1 MLKGH
6 EVLHKE
12 KINRIE
18 RASGEADLLLCYI
31 DSSKQ
36 TKLIALAMMYW
47 CEGIKSDQAVGFTNS
62 DPKLARAFVLM
73 FEDLFKVDRNKW
85 RVCVHLHD
93 YHDEKEILAF
103 WSNTLNV
110 PLNQFIKPF
119 KKESN
124 HIHQKKDYKGCVH
137 IKYHDAHIARVL
149 LSFAKK
155 FINLYI

>member
-1 MLKGH
+1 MHTQKLQ
-6 EVLHKE
+6 
-12 KINRIE
+12 RIE
-18 RASGEADLLLCYI
+18 SADKEADALLKHI
-31 DSSKQ
+31 EFNKR
-36 TKLIALAMMYW
+36 TELIALVMMYW

-73 FEDLFKVDRNKW
+73 LEDLFEIDRKRW

-93 YHDEKEILAF
+93 YHDEKKILAF
-103 WSNTLNV
+103 WSDNLNV
-110 PLNQFIKPF
+110 PLTQFIMPF

-124 HIHQKKDYKGCVH
+124 HIRQKKDYKGCVH

-149 LSFAKK
+149 LAFAKK